1 MSRREGKTEALVK
14 YHGLMN
20 LRANLRILFLQARKS
35 VLVSEGKEYLLAFA
49 ALCLLTGSNALLRP
63 LIGYWSVALLF
74 LLGVM
79 GMACILSL
87 WPALLSAALSA
98 LLWNVFFIPPRL
110 KLQIRSFQDLLMCM
124 TYIVVALLIVGL
136 TARIRAQEASVRLR
150 EKRLE
155 LLNRF
160 SQLLVEA
167 GSRETLLALA
177 EEEMTQALESAVAIL
192 PSAVAE
198 RTTPNADA
206 HLLPLAGAAG
216 DYGVLRLSR
225 DAILD
230 QGQLTLL
237 ETLGR
242 QLTLALD
249 RETLHEAAAEAQ
261 LSRFSETLYNSLF
274 DSVSHELKT
283 PLTAIRCAIDNLRQ
297 PQVLSQSELRQALLE
312 DLEEAG
318 RRLTHLVAN
327 LLDMSRLQASHLTL
341 NREWCEAGDIVR
353 AALKALQQDL
363 GETPLQI
370 EIPPDLPLLHVDFGL
385 LEQALINLI
394 HNAFTHNSPG
404 TGICISLSSDGKE
417 LEMHVADNGRGI
429 PPESLPQLFEKFY
442 RAPGTRSSGTGI
454 GLSITRGFVEA
465 HQGRIRVENL
475 PQGGSCFTLSLPVPE
490 LPDLPAEDEDVPAYS
505 GR

>member
-1 MSRREGKTEALVK
+1 MRRREGKTEALVK

-98 LLWNVFFIPPRL
+98 LLWNVFFIPPRF
-110 KLQIRSFQDLLMCM
+110 KLQIRSLQDLLMCM

-177 EEEMTQALESAVAIL
+177 EEEITQALESEVAIL
-192 PSAVAE
+192 SPAAAAE
-198 RTTPNADA
+198 RAGSVA
-206 HLLPLAGAAG
+206 HSLKLAGAAG
-216 DYGVLRLSR
+216 DYGMLRLSQ

-237 ETLGR
+237 ETLSR

-249 RETLHEAAAEAQ
+249 RETLHEAATEAQ

-353 AALKALQQDL
+353 AALKALRQDL
-363 GETPLQI
+363 GETPLQV
-370 EIPPDLPLLHVDFGL
+370 EIPADLPLLHADFGL

-394 HNAFTHNSPG
+394 HNSFTHNPPG
-404 TGICISLSSDGKE
+404 TGIRISLSAAGKE
-417 LEMHVADNGRGI
+417 LEIRVTDNGRGI

-442 RAPGTRSSGTGI
+442 RAPGTRSSGTGL

-475 PQGGSCFTLSLPVPE
+475 PQGGSCFTLILPVPD